1 MSSTPTRKNPFAS
14 VEDDSIE
21 DFAPKPPVSAVKR
34 TQGSQPDQ
42 SNAILER
49 TEEKSKVSKLAAVSG
64 FTINNFDEKPIP
76 ARTAPGANTF
86 LKTVRLQVPDWNRF
100 QVWCHVNG
108 YSHWKGFHV
117 LTSTLPQGKADRKQE

>member
-21 DFAPKPPVSAVKR
+21 DFAPKPPVSTSNRAQA
-34 TQGSQPDQ
+34 TQPDA
-42 SNAILER
+42 AIATVER
-49 TEEKSKVSKLAAVSG
+49 TEEKTKVARLAAISG

-76 ARTAPGANTF
+76 ARKAPGANTF

-100 QVWCHVNG
+100 QVWCHQNG

-117 LTSTLPQGKADRKQE
+117 LTSTLPQGKS